1 MGKSISAP
9 SPHDSG
15 CQTGR
20 NSKNYKRFENLFSR
34 SAILEQAQP
43 ASFIRLEMAAI
54 QSEHPDFEMFENSA
68 NQLLRSYNSF
78 KFSMWPTLAAHRPSQ
93 AA

>member
-20 NSKNYKRFENLFSR
+20 NQKNYKRFENLFSR

-54 QSEHPDFEMFENSA
+54 QSEHPDFAMFRNWINRPFGA
-68 NQLLRSYNSF
+68 HDF
-78 KFSMWPTLAAHRPSQ
+78 FSTFLDV
-93 AA
+93 